1 MVVAGDVECQV
12 LGGAGTGTGLLTT
25 RLDHRV
31 GARNPVPMTWAPKG
45 RGEPVAQPAT
55 RGVHVTSVAGFVLG
69 KGPDAAEEERW
80 RRG

>member
-1 MVVAGDVECQV
+1 LPGRGYGHKSAYHE
-12 LGGAGTGTGLLTT
+12 T
-25 RLDHRV
+25 RPWV
-31 GARNPVPMTWAPKG
+31 GARNPVSVRWAPKG

-69 KGPDAAEEERW
+69 KGLDAAEEERW